1 MTDAEALRALM
12 EADRW
17 IDRVISQRD
26 HLPESEELANL
37 EGQLRIEVVAI
48 RDAESAVAPMRATY
62 EEVAARADRIQRR
75 RRELETALAAS
86 TSGARDLAAMQH
98 ELESISAQGA
108 EADEEALGLLESI
121 EERDSFVERLRRDIK
136 PKLARREEFRSTIEQ
151 LRSSLD
157 EEVASLR
164 VARDERARDVPE
176 NLRIR
181 YQRAMDRVGTSG
193 AAQIVTGRCD
203 GCRIALAPLDLDRA
217 KNQDEDSFMD
227 CPSCGRI
234 LVP

>member
-1 MTDAEALRALM
+1 
-12 EADRW
+12 
-17 IDRVISQRD
+17 
-26 HLPESEELANL
+26 
-37 EGQLRIEVVAI
+37 
-48 RDAESAVAPMRATY
+48 
-62 EEVAARADRIQRR
+62 
-75 RRELETALAAS
+75 
-86 TSGARDLAAMQH
+86 MQH

-121 EERDSFVERLRRDIK
+121 EERDAFVERLRRDIK
-136 PKLARREEFRSTIEQ
+136 PKLARREELRSTIEQ

-176 NLRIR
+176 DLRVR

>member
-17 IDRVISQRD
+17 IDRVIAQRD
-26 HLPESEELANL
+26 HLPESEELTNL

-48 RDAESAVAPMRATY
+48 RDAESVVAPMRAHY

-75 RRELETALAAS
+75 RRELETALATS

-108 EADEEALGLLESI
+108 EADEEALGILESI
-121 EERDSFVERLRRDIK
+121 EERDAFVERLRRDIK
-136 PKLARREEFRSTIEQ
+136 PKLARREELRSTIEQ

-164 VARDERARDVPE
+164 VARDERAHDVPE
-176 NLRIR
+176 DLRVR

-217 KNQDEDSFMD
+217 KNQDEDSFME

>member
-17 IDRVISQRD
+17 IDRVIAQRD
-26 HLPESEELANL
+26 HLPEAEELATV
-37 EGQLRIEVVAI
+37 EGQLHVEVAAI
-48 RDAESAVAPMRATY
+48 RDAEGAVAPLRATY
-62 EEVAARADRIQRR
+62 EELGARADRIQRR
-75 RRELETALAAS
+75 RRELEAALASS

-98 ELESISAQGA
+98 ELESVVSQGDA
-108 EADEEALGLLESI
+108 ADEEALELLESI
-121 EERDSFVERLRRDIK
+121 EQRDDLVERLRRDIK
-136 PKLARREEFRSTIEQ
+136 PKLARREALRATIEQ
-151 LRSSLD
+151 LRASLD
-157 EEVASLR
+157 EEVSSLR
-164 VARDERARDVPE
+164 ATRDEKARDVPE
-176 NLRIR
+176 TLRTR

-193 AAQIVTGRCD
+193 AAQIVAGRCD

-217 KNQDEDSFMD
+217 KGHGDESFMD

>member
-17 IDRVISQRD
+17 IDRVIAQRD

-48 RDAESAVAPMRATY
+48 RDAESAVEPMRATY

-75 RRELETALAAS
+75 RRELEAALAAS

-108 EADEEALGLLESI
+108 DADEGALGLLESI
-121 EERDSFVERLRRDIK
+121 EERDAFVERLRRDIK
-136 PKLARREEFRSTIEQ
+136 PKLARREELRSTIEQ

-176 NLRIR
+176 DLRVR